1 MLIKL
6 ILIIIS
12 YLIGSIPSA
21 YIAGRVSKNIDIRK
35 FGSGNVGATNAFR
48 VLGKFWGIIVF
59 ICDFLKGFFCVGI
72 LPHIFKISLEPKFIT
87 VLGISVIL
95 GHIYTI
101 FLNFKGGKGV
111 ATGFGVLLG
120 LGLYIPQFYLVLLI
134 VLGVWMIT
142 FYFCEIVSLASILSA
157 LTLPLA
163 TFYLS
168 KDYFI
173 FTLIV
178 GILIIWR
185 HRSNI
190 KRLLRKEE
198 LPVRRK

>member
-48 VLGKFWGIIVF
+48 VLGKFWGIVVF

-190 KRLLRKEE
+190 KRLLKKEE

>member
-1 MLIKL
+1 MLIRL

-48 VLGKFWGIIVF
+48 VLGKFWGIVVF

-190 KRLLRKEE
+190 KRLLKKEE

>member
-1 MLIKL
+1 MLIRL

-190 KRLLRKEE
+190 KRLLKKEE

>member
-72 LPHIFKISLEPKFIT
+72 LPHIFKISLGPKFIT